1 MDKGIAEKLY
11 RQLERASQ
19 NMEKFQLAEYM
30 ELLNNPRRYMMVNF
44 IGGLFRG
51 LGTAIGFTILG
62 AIVIIFLQRLVVL
75 NLPIIGDYIADI
87 VVIVQDHLKP

>member
-1 MDKGIAEKLY
+1 MDKGISDKL
-11 RQLERASQ
+11 SQ
-19 NMEKFQLAEYM
+19 QMKRLSENMEKFNLAEYM
-30 ELLNNPRRYMMVNF
+30 EMLNNPRRYMMINF

-62 AIVIIFLQRLVVL
+62 AIVIMILQRVVVL

-87 VVIVQDHLKP
+87 VVIVQEHLKP

>member
-1 MDKGIAEKLY
+1 MDKGISDKLY
-11 RQLERASQ
+11 QQMERLSE
-19 NMEKFQLAEYM
+19 NMEKFNLAEYM
-30 ELLNNPRRYMMVNF
+30 EMLNNPRRYMMINF

-62 AIVIIFLQRLVVL
+62 AIVIMILQRVVVL

-87 VVIVQDHLKP
+87 VVIVQEHLKP